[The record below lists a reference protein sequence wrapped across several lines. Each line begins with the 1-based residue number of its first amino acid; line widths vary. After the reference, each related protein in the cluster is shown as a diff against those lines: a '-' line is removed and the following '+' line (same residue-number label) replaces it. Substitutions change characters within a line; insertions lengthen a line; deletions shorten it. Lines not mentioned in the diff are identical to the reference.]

1 MESLYTSKEIL
12 MTDKL
17 FEKLGFKQR
26 EEYFEG
32 SKGYKYDK
40 TRKIGRG
47 HKSFEERISVKRVG
61 ENQYLIRHEFL
72 GPTSPGDTE
81 SLCFKFG
88 AGSAGCHATI
98 SSFDEFCRYLYSRR
112 SFIVTGKKF
121 ISVQNE

>member
-61 ENQYLIRHEFL
+61 EYQYLIRHEFL
-72 GPTSPGDTE
+72 GETSIDGTKT
-81 SLCFKFG
+81 LCAKFG
-88 AGSAGCHATI
+88 AGSEGCHKTI
-98 SSFDEFCRYLYSRR
+98 SYFDELCDYLRSRQ
-112 SFIVTGKKF
+112 SVIVTEDNFF
-121 ISVQNE
+121 IC

>member
-61 ENQYLIRHEFL
+61 EHKYLIRHEFL
-72 GPTSPGDTE
+72 GETSIDGTKTP
-81 SLCFKFG
+81 CAKFG
-88 AGSAGCHATI
+88 AGSDGCHKTI
-98 SSFDEFCRYLYSRR
+98 SSFDELCDYLHSRQ
-112 SFIVTGKKF
+112 SVIVTEVDFF
-121 ISVQNE
+121 IC

>member
-40 TRKIGRG
+40 TRK
-47 HKSFEERISVKRVG
+47 
-61 ENQYLIRHEFL
+61 
-72 GPTSPGDTE
+72 
-81 SLCFKFG
+81 
-88 AGSAGCHATI
+88 
-98 SSFDEFCRYLYSRR
+98 
-112 SFIVTGKKF
+112 
-121 ISVQNE
+121 